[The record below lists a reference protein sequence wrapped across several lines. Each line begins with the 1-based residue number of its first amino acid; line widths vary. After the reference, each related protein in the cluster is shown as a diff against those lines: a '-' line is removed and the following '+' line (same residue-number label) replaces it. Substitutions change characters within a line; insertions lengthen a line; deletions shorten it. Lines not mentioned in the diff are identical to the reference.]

1 MLAVMLANKTPAGAV
16 LSCLNSHS
24 PYCIRVI
31 HHHLR
36 SQIPSVQGNP
46 HIAGLLLQMAND
58 KFEPGS
64 LLLWQLTTC
73 ELFPLSQ
80 LLLNSAFLQLVLIS
94 VRKAVPCSL
103 SFRDYSQILF
113 LSLLQA
119 ESFIIIF
126 DIRVLCHFLRTVSI
140 L

>member
-36 SQIPSVQGNP
+36 SPIPSVQGNP
-46 HIAGLLLQMAND
+46 HIAGLLLQMVND

-64 LLLWQLTTC
+64 LLLWQLCPAKLNTS
-73 ELFPLSQ
+73 LHSLGSMYSGIHLKSMLST
-80 LLLNSAFLQLVLIS
+80 
-94 VRKAVPCSL
+94 R
-103 SFRDYSQILF
+103 
-113 LSLLQA
+113 
-119 ESFIIIF
+119 
-126 DIRVLCHFLRTVSI
+126 
-140 L
+140 